1 MIEEDLIYTY
11 EELANL
17 TIKYQDLYL
26 EERNKVKKAIEY
38 INEMTLTSDGYANYG
53 DDLRPEHIVD
63 ILEGEQ

>member
-26 EERNKVKKAIEY
+26 KERNKVKKAIEY
-38 INEMTLTSDGYANYG
+38 INEKSDYPVGYYHCLKE
-53 DDLRPEHIVD
+53 LRD
-63 ILEGEQ
+63 ILKGEGK